1 MCCRLHRRLFLLL
14 LITWCLVPA
23 PGLAAPLPPAVQWP
37 ALPNGAA
44 LVTQE
49 WSGPE
54 IGDQVLVAIAFRGG
68 VYEEAPDQRGITRWL
83 SEALS
88 AQVRGQLQVPGDPP
102 PPVTA
107 ELDLEYFALQLALPV
122 ERFPVAWPVILNGIK
137 DRRKTWTNY
146 APSAQY
152 LAEELIPLMEDGA
165 FMGDL
170 LLRTLIYANG
180 PMVNPPLGTPPTLQ
194 SLQPQHLESWGERL
208 LQPDRCLMV
217 VVHPPGVPLEGLH
230 QALGDWRRAKQ
241 APALPGITVFQPSY
255 NLEALRPMA
264 TTVPRLTL
272 GILGPSVRDPKHAP
286 YLIAAAALGDAQ
298 SGRFRELV
306 GSGTSKAIQLNW
318 EISRHQD
325 SSLTILH
332 LAQDVDGDI
341 FQLHRDAFALL
352 ESALLSGLT
361 ELEVSRAQGLLQSA
375 LMERQ
380 TDPVACL
387 SWLTSWSLWE
397 HPTAGRRLETRIAMA
412 TVEEVNAALREFFSP
427 ERIAAAGLS
436 ARLPEDY
443 YFPSEDPFWGTF
455 RRPPGAPL
463 APRDLLAP

>member
-1 MCCRLHRRLFLLL
+1 MRCRLHRRTFLLL
-14 LITWCLVPA
+14 LLAWCLMPSA
-23 PGLAAPLPPAVQWP
+23 GLAAPIPPTLEWP
-37 ALPNGAA
+37 VLPNGAA

-49 WSGPE
+49 WPGPE

-88 AQVRGQLQVPGDPP
+88 AQARGRLQVPGDPP

-107 ELDLEYFALQLALPV
+107 ELDLEYFALQLALQV
-122 ERFPVAWPVILNGIK
+122 ERFEDAWPVLLNDIK
-137 DRRKTWTNY
+137 DSRKTWTHY
-146 APSAQY
+146 APSVQY
-152 LAEELIPLMEDGA
+152 LAEELTPLMEDGA

-180 PMVNPPLGTPPTLQ
+180 PMVNPPLGTPPTLR
-194 SLQPQHLESWGERL
+194 SLQAGQLESWGERL
-208 LQPDRCLMV
+208 LQPDRCLVV
-217 VVHPPGVPLEGLH
+217 VVHPPGVHLEGLH
-230 QALGDWRRAKQ
+230 QALGDWRRTKQ
-241 APALPGITVFQPSY
+241 APALPGITVFQPAY
-255 NLEALRPMA
+255 NLETLRPMA

-272 GILGPSVRDPKHAP
+272 GVLGPSVRDPKHAP

-298 SGRFRELV
+298 FGRFRELV

-341 FQLHRDAFALL
+341 FRLHRDAFALL
-352 ESALLSGLT
+352 ETTLLSGLT

-380 TDPVACL
+380 MDPVACL

-412 TVEEVNAALREFFSP
+412 TVNDVNTALREFFSP

-443 YFPSEDPFWGTF
+443 YFPSDDPLWGTF

-463 APRDLLAP
+463 APRDLLDR